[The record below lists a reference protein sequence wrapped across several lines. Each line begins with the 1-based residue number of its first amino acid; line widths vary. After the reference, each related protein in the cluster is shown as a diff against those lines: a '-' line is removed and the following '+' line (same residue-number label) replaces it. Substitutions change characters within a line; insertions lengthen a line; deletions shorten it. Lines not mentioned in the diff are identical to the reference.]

1 MSKELSVIIVS
12 YNVRPFLKLCLH
24 SVSEAVKSL
33 DAEVFVVDN
42 ASADGSAEMVRSCF
56 PFVNLLVNDENV
68 GFSAANNRAIT
79 KASGKIILLLNPD
92 TIVPEDTFKKL
103 IKFYDT
109 HPEASGVGA
118 KMIDGTGD
126 YLPESKRG
134 LPSSRDFLF
143 KFSGLIKMFPESE
156 FVSRYYM
163 GHLSQEKTW
172 EIPVLAGAFMAFPAK
187 AVEKT
192 GLMDEDFFM
201 YGEDIDFSYRL
212 SSVGKNYYS
221 SDLKIIHFKGE
232 STVKDKNYID
242 RFYGAMLIF
251 SRKHYFPGYG
261 KFRRFMVT
269 FAIRSVKAVLKFITL
284 LNNFR
289 QKGTP
294 ARVSEAAFYVGGQ
307 EGYERVKHIDGFI
320 RIKSFKA
327 FSDIDVNGNDGL
339 TTLFIDMKTVSV
351 KEAVDFMEK
360 HSGRFRFSFISPDR
374 EFYLYS
380 TGAKDPGN
388 VIAL

>member
-1 MSKELSVIIVS
+1 
-12 YNVRPFLKLCLH
+12 VRPFLKLCLH
-24 SVSEAVKSL
+24 SVSAAARSL
-33 DAEVFVVDN
+33 HTEVFVVDN
-42 ASADGSAEMVRSCF
+42 ASVDGSVEMVRSDF
-56 PFVNLLVNDENV
+56 PFVKLLVNETNV
-68 GFSAANNRAIT
+68 GFSAANNLAIT

-92 TIVPEDTFKKL
+92 TIVPEDTFKNL
-103 IKFYDT
+103 IKFYEA

-118 KMIDGTGD
+118 KMIDGTGS

-143 KFSGLIKMFPESE
+143 KISGLINVFPASE
-156 FVSRYYM
+156 FISRYYM

-187 AVEKT
+187 AVEKI

-212 SSVGKNYYS
+212 LSAGKNYYS

-232 STVKDKNYID
+232 STLKDKNYID

-251 SRKHYFPGYG
+251 SRKHYFSGYG

-269 FAIRSVKAVLKFITL
+269 SAIRAVKKILNIFILFNNVPKNSTLTSVNEV
-284 LNNFR
+284 
-289 QKGTP
+289 
-294 ARVSEAAFYVGGQ
+294 AFYVGGE
-307 EGYERVKHIDGFI
+307 EGYERVKHIEGFI

-327 FSDIDVNGNDGL
+327 FSDVDVDENYDAI
-339 TTLFIDMKTVSV
+339 TLFIDLKTVSV
-351 KEAVDFMEK
+351 KDAVNFMEK
-360 HSGRFRFSFISPDR
+360 YSGRFRFSFISPDR
-374 EFYLYS
+374 DFYLYS
-380 TGAKDPGN
+380 TGSKNPGN